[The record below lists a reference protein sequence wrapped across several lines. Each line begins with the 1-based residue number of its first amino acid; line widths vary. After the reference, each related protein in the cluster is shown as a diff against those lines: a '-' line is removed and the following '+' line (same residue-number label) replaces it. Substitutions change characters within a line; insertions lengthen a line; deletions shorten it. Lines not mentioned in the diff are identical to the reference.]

1 MPRRGRRG
9 HGWSRR
15 RRPSPPSPQ
24 EIGPLVKVRTSPRL
38 RHLYDYHIWIPR
50 GIHHG
55 RYHYS
60 YYLKPV
66 TSSPLPT
73 NESTAAVN

>member
-15 RRPSPPSPQ
+15 RRPSPQSPQ

-38 RHLYDYHIWIPR
+38 QHLYDYHIWIPR

-73 NESTAAVN
+73 NESTAEVK